1 MCAYN
6 YLKEIPKA
14 TLFEVYAVQ
23 CWYISDEFDKK
34 IYYKITFVNSTT
46 HIVHK
51 FENKS
56 DPDFVWGLL
65 NKVYKL
71 VSF

>member
-34 IYYKITFVNSTT
+34 KLLQNNLCEFHNT
-46 HIVHK
+46 HCPQIRK
-51 FENKS
+51 
-56 DPDFVWGLL
+56 
-65 NKVYKL
+65 
-71 VSF
+71 